1 MVAIKEII
9 KVRQF
14 LSFFVT
20 LLSIMKKMF
29 AISLSLLLFLS
40 STGLTYAQHFCG
52 GRVVNE
58 AIMIGEKFLGCHEE
72 VSAEGYSGHLE
83 EMPNCCEDIYLQVD
97 TDDQYTPTSFDLD
110 LDTIFFVSFVNVF
123 LFEALEI
130 LSEKEIIFSE
140 YSPPPIPKDLPVL

>member
-58 AIMIGEKFLGCHEE
+58 AIMIGEKFWDVMKKSQQRAIPVIWKKCPIA
-72 VSAEGYSGHLE
+72 VK
-83 EMPNCCEDIYLQVD
+83 
-97 TDDQYTPTSFDLD
+97 
-110 LDTIFFVSFVNVF
+110 IFTCR
-123 LFEALEI
+123 L
-130 LSEKEIIFSE
+130 
-140 YSPPPIPKDLPVL
+140 IPMINIHRLHSIWI